1 MPDILDIIDKNATPE
16 EQMDSIRKNFTM
28 VSRTNLKA
36 GTYSLFSA
44 TIKTAQAITSASY
57 VDLTGLTGSFNS
69 SGGLVTF
76 QGSIFAAL
84 NTANGAFALVLDD
97 SEVAWATVGVNNT
110 AIGVHLP
117 IFYSASLNAGSHKWK
132 IRGKVTAGT
141 FTVGYDTTTSTGS
154 TFSITESL
162 RG

>member
-1 MPDILDIIDKNATPE
+1 MPDILDIIDQNADPK
-16 EQMDSIRKNFTM
+16 EQMESIRKNFTM
-28 VSRTNLKA
+28 VSKSNLKA
-36 GTYSLFSA
+36 GTYNLFSV

-57 VDLTGLTGSFNS
+57 VDLNSLTGSFNS
-69 SGGLVTF
+69 SGGIVTF

-97 SEVAWATVGVNNT
+97 VEVAWATIGVNNT

-117 IFYSASLNAGSHKWK
+117 IFYSANLNAGSHKWK

-141 FTVGYDTTTSTGS
+141 FTVGYDSTTSTGS